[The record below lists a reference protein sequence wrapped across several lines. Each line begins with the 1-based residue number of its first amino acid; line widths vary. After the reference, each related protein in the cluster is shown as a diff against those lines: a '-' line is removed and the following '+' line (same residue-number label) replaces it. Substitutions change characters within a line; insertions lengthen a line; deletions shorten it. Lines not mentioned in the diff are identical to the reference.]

1 MGIIEGGI
9 VALLS
14 AIGGWFGG
22 YFGAYAKKKGE
33 NLATKEDF
41 NDLKTQTADLAGI
54 TEEIKDKISFDTW
67 DRQKRWELK
76 QGVLFEATR
85 RITEVDDSLM
95 SLNSTIKLGPKFDHN
110 QIWEES
116 KAEKLKRWDKAIS
129 ALDETRFFVTVV
141 CGKETIN
148 AIDNYATLAV
158 QIVVGFKSDDEAHEK
173 ERKEF
178 TRRMLVSRL
187 AIRKE
192 LGFESLP
199 MYQSINSSAAQ
210 GPSSTS

>member
-14 AIGGWFGG
+14 AIGG
-22 YFGAYAKKKGE
+22 YFGAYAKRKGE

-41 NDLKTQTADLAGI
+41 NDLKTQTADLTRV

-76 QGVLFEATR
+76 QEVLFEATR
-85 RITEVDDSLM
+85 RITEVDDSLIR
-95 SLNSTIKLGPKFDHN
+95 LDSTMKIGPQFDHN
-110 QIWEES
+110 QTWQES
-116 KAEKLKRWDKAIS
+116 KAKALERWGKAIS

-148 AIDNYATLAV
+148 AVDDYATLAT
-158 QIVVGFKSDDEAHEK
+158 QIPAGAENVP
-173 ERKEF
+173 
-178 TRRMLVSRL
+178 L
-187 AIRKE
+187 AGPAKALSPAQHWRHVR
-192 LGFESLP
+192 
-199 MYQSINSSAAQ
+199 NSM
-210 GPSSTS
+210 T

>member
-1 MGIIEGGI
+1 MGIIESGI
-9 VALLS
+9 LAFLS
-14 AIGGWFGG
+14 AIGGWIGG
-22 YFGAYAKKKGE
+22 YLGAYAMKKGE

-41 NDLKTQTADLAGI
+41 NDLKTQTADLTRV

-95 SLNSTIKLGPKFDHN
+95 TLDSAIKIGPRFDHN
-110 QIWEES
+110 QTWEKS
-116 KAEKLKRWDKAIS
+116 KAKKLERWAKAIS

-148 AIDNYATLAV
+148 AVDNYATLAM
-158 QIVVGFKSDDEAHEK
+158 QIGAAFEDDAEAYAKQCK
-173 ERKEF
+173 ELM
-178 TRRMLVSRL
+178 RRMLVSRL

-192 LGFESLP
+192 LGFETLP
-199 MYQSINSSAAQ
+199 MYQSVGSSQ
-210 GPSSTS
+210 GPASAL

>member
-14 AIGGWFGG
+14 AIGGWIGG

-41 NDLKTQTADLAGI
+41 NDLKAQTADLTRV

-76 QGVLFEATR
+76 QEVLFEATR
-85 RITEVDDSLM
+85 RITEVDDSLI
-95 SLNSTIKLGPKFDHN
+95 SLDSTMKIGPQFDQN
-110 QIWEES
+110 QTWQES
-116 KAEKLKRWDKAIS
+116 KAKALKRWNKAIS

-148 AIDNYATLAV
+148 TVDDYATLAT
-158 QIVVGFKSDDEAHEK
+158 QIAIAFKDDTGAYIKQSK
-173 ERKEF
+173 EL
-178 TRRMLVSRL
+178 TRRMLLSRL

-192 LGFESLP
+192 LGFESLA
-199 MYQSINSSAAQ
+199 MYQSIESSQCRPA
-210 GPSSTS
+210 STS

>member
-14 AIGGWFGG
+14 AIGGWIGG

-41 NDLKTQTADLAGI
+41 NDLKTQTADLTRV

-76 QGVLFEATR
+76 QEVLFEATR
-85 RITEVDDSLM
+85 RIIEVDDSLL
-95 SLNSTIKLGPKFDHN
+95 SLDSTMKIGPQFDHN
-110 QIWEES
+110 QTWQES
-116 KAEKLKRWDKAIS
+116 KAKALKRWGNAIS

-141 CGKETIN
+141 CGKESIN
-148 AIDNYATLAV
+148 AVDDYATLAT
-158 QIVVGFKSDDEAHEK
+158 QIAAAFKDDTGAYTKQSK
-173 ERKEF
+173 EL
-178 TRRMLVSRL
+178 TRRMLLSRL

-192 LGFESLP
+192 LGFESLA
-199 MYQSINSSAAQ
+199 MYQSIESSQ
-210 GPSSTS
+210 GRPASAS

>member
-9 VALLS
+9 LALLS
-14 AIGGWFGG
+14 AIGGWIGG

-41 NDLKTQTADLAGI
+41 NDLKTQTADLTRV

-95 SLNSTIKLGPKFDHN
+95 SLDSTMKIGPRFDHN
-110 QIWEES
+110 QTLEES
-116 KAEKLKRWDKAIS
+116 KAKKLERWNKAIS

-141 CGKETIN
+141 CGKETID
-148 AIDNYATLAV
+148 AVENYATLAT
-158 QIVVGFKSDDEAHEK
+158 QIADAFKDDAEAYAKQYK
-173 ERKEF
+173 EL

-192 LGFESLP
+192 LGFENLP
-199 MYQSINSSAAQ
+199 MYQSVGSSQ
-210 GPSSTS
+210 GPVSAS

>member
-1 MGIIEGGI
+1 MGIIESGI
-9 VALLS
+9 LALLS
-14 AIGGWFGG
+14 AIGGWIGG
-22 YFGAYAKKKGE
+22 YLGAYAKKKGE

-41 NDLKTQTADLAGI
+41 NDLKTQTADLTRV

-95 SLNSTIKLGPKFDHN
+95 SLDSIIKIGPQFDHN
-110 QIWEES
+110 QTWEES
-116 KAEKLKRWDKAIS
+116 KAKKLERWNKAIS

-141 CGKETIN
+141 CGKEAIN
-148 AIDNYATLAV
+148 AVDNYATLATRIAV
-158 QIVVGFKSDDEAHEK
+158 AFKDDAEAYAKQSK
-173 ERKEF
+173 EL
-178 TRRMLVSRL
+178 TRRMFVSRL

-192 LGFESLP
+192 LGFENLP
-199 MYQSINSSAAQ
+199 MYQSVGSSPLR
-210 GPSSTS
+210 GI

>member
-14 AIGGWFGG
+14 AIGGWIGG
-22 YFGAYAKKKGE
+22 YLGAYAKKKGE
-33 NLATKEDF
+33 NYATKEDF
-41 NDLKTQTADLAGI
+41 HDLKTQTADLTSI
-54 TEEIKDKISFDTW
+54 TEEIKDKILFDTW

-95 SLNSTIKLGPKFDHN
+95 SLNSTLKIGPQFDHHLM
-110 QIWEES
+110 WEES
-116 KAEKLKRWDKAIS
+116 KAKALKRWNKGIS

-141 CGKETIN
+141 CGKDTIN
-148 AIDNYATLAV
+148 AVDDYATLAT
-158 QIVVGFKSDDEAHEK
+158 QIVAAFKNDAEAYAKQTK
-173 ERKEF
+173 EL

-199 MYQSINSSAAQ
+199 MYQSIGSSAVQ
-210 GPSSTS
+210 GPASAS

>member
-1 MGIIEGGI
+1 M

-14 AIGGWFGG
+14 AIVGWIGG

-41 NDLKTQTADLAGI
+41 NDLKTQTADLTRVA
-54 TEEIKDKISFDTW
+54 EEIKDKISFDTW

-76 QGVLFEATR
+76 QSVLFEATR

-95 SLNSTIKLGPKFDHN
+95 SLDSTIKIGPQFGHN
-110 QIWEES
+110 QTWEES
-116 KAEKLKRWDKAIS
+116 KAKKLKRWDKAIS
-129 ALDETRFFVTVV
+129 ALDETRFFLAVV

-148 AIDNYATLAV
+148 AVDDYATLAT
-158 QIVVGFKSDDEAHEK
+158 QIAAAFKDDAEAYAKQAK
-173 ERKEF
+173 EL

-199 MYQSINSSAAQ
+199 MYQSIGASQ
-210 GPSSTS
+210 GPGPAS